1 MLRSSLTT
9 WLFCVIRLHLGDEQ
23 LRDRLLLALPK
34 KGRLYEHC
42 VTLLERCGIKVGTRP
57 EATVRDAHCSKL
69 MKPETATLILSME
82 WVNNHFRLEK
92 GTVKALLHCAICSA
106 TCNATLKNVF
116 VAVSEVGCY
125 TVQCNLSN
133 LQRFVPRKPCDIR
146 YWRAG
151 VGGRSDLQR
160 NRRTLGEN
168 CVASCRRGVTL
179 CNGSCKL
186 LRLLQK
192 VELDST
198 SCNVAR
204 NKK

>member
-1 MLRSSLTT
+1 
-9 WLFCVIRLHLGDEQ
+9 
-23 LRDRLLLALPK
+23 
-34 KGRLYEHC
+34 
-42 VTLLERCGIKVGTRP
+42 
-57 EATVRDAHCSKL
+57 
-69 MKPETATLILSME
+69 MKPETAALILSME
-82 WVNNHFRLEK
+82 WVNNHFRLEN

-204 NKK
+204 NKKWCVASCRGTLLHRAILQQLATQQVAVKIAQCNRALTHRPGRSFPVSIVKLQHFCA